1 MSNSIMVLY
10 KRRGKALFAP
20 TLFFLLLGSI
30 APVLAQDEKPF
41 KEFVV
46 YRDKSG
52 PNHFVPSGYMPD
64 GQCLKQIDTWQENCE
79 QGKTCIKATYDIP
92 CSIKGRGWAGVY
104 WLNPADN
111 WGDRKGG
118 FNLSGAKKLVFWARG
133 EKGGE
138 TIAEFKIG
146 GVGISREYPDS
157 DTVGIGPVILSK
169 SWKEYS
175 IDLRGRDLT
184 YISGGFAWVANTE
197 NNSES
202 CTFYIDDIRY
212 E

>member
-1 MSNSIMVLY
+1 MFAIVL
-10 KRRGKALFAP
+10 
-20 TLFFLLLGSI
+20 S
-30 APVLAQDEKPF
+30 
-41 KEFVV
+41 
-46 YRDKSG
+46 
-52 PNHFVPSGYMPD
+52 
-64 GQCLKQIDTWQENCE
+64 
-79 QGKTCIKATYDIP
+79 
-92 CSIKGRGWAGVY
+92 
-104 WLNPADN
+104 
-111 WGDRKGG
+111 
-118 FNLSGAKKLVFWARG
+118 

-169 SWKEYS
+169 DWKEYS

-184 YISGGFAWVANTE
+184 YLSGGFAWVANTE
-197 NNSES
+197 NNTES